1 MLWCTI
7 LENNTLL
14 WVDIVNLITFVG
26 LIVMKNV
33 ISRNKPIAT
42 LDAENHRY
50 IITPVDPDEP
60 ISVRTVLRSIKETTH
75 TTWRALMEFTGY
87 SYQSDIFKMT
97 YAGQHCSKKLRARLA
112 EYITKVGEVAY
123 LYDKDHKPAG
133 PGAVLIH
140 PTLFNNET
148 DVITTPT
155 KVFANIAT
163 RVSISDKLDR
173 KLKLTVSTDA
183 GYITD
188 GSKFA
193 TTNLGT
199 MLVAYGTA
207 RKLNA
212 YLKTIT
218 YASDTVG
225 THEVVITVNDLTG
238 VPAGILTSS
247 VTVKVTA
254 GVAPVIPT
262 LNVPATANVTQ
273 GEYSA
278 LPKVTVSA
286 EGHDELMTLRITPV
300 NCRIYDLRNYLWYK
314 GDDDTYTAQSTAA
327 NINANLANLKA
338 CADEEGAKIL
348 FELGFGNSRIRKYM
362 ALSFEQED
370 DAPPVVGDAVV
381 GNTVVGGD

>member
-1 MLWCTI
+1 
-7 LENNTLL
+7 
-14 WVDIVNLITFVG
+14 
-26 LIVMKNV
+26 MKNV
-33 ISRNKPIAT
+33 ISRNKPTAT

-50 IITPVDPDEP
+50 IITPVDPDDAV
-60 ISVRTVLRSIKETTH
+60 SVRTILRAIKETTH
-75 TTWRALMEFTGY
+75 TTWRFLMEFTGY

-97 YAGQHCSKKLRARLA
+97 YAGQHCSKKLRAHLA
-112 EYITKVGEVAY
+112 EYITQVGDVAY

-133 PGAVLIH
+133 PDAVLIH

-148 DVITTPT
+148 DTITTPA

-173 KLKLTVSTDA
+173 KLKLIVSTDS

-193 TTNLGT
+193 TTNLGAT
-199 MLVAYGTA
+199 LVAYGTA

-212 YLKTIT
+212 YLKTIK

-225 THEVVITVNDLTG
+225 THEVTITVNDLTG
-238 VPAGILTSS
+238 VPAGILTSA

-254 GVAPVIPT
+254 GVTTVIPT
-262 LNVPATANVTQ
+262 LNVPETANVTQ

-286 EGHDELMTLRITPV
+286 TGHDELMTLRITPV
-300 NCRIYDLRNYLWYK
+300 NCRIYNLRNYLWYK
-314 GDDDTYTAQSTAA
+314 GDDDTYTAQSTVA

-338 CADEEGAKIL
+338 YADEEGAKIL

-362 ALSFEQED
+362 TLTFEEPD
-370 DAPPVVGDAVV
+370 SAPPVVGDAVV
-381 GNTVVGGD
+381 GDTVLGG

>member
-1 MLWCTI
+1 
-7 LENNTLL
+7 
-14 WVDIVNLITFVG
+14 
-26 LIVMKNV
+26 MKNV

-50 IITPVDPDEP
+50 IITPVDPDTAV
-60 ISVRTVLRSIKETTH
+60 SVRTVLRSIKETTH
-75 TTWRALMEFTGY
+75 TTWRFIMEFTGY

-97 YAGQHCSKKLRARLA
+97 YAGQHCSKKLRAHLA
-112 EYITKVGEVAY
+112 EYITQVGDVAY

-133 PGAVLIH
+133 PDAVLIH

-148 DVITTPT
+148 DTITTPT
-155 KVFANIAT
+155 RVFANITT

-173 KLKLTVSTDA
+173 KLKLIISTDT

-188 GSKFA
+188 GNKFA

-212 YLKTIT
+212 YLKTIK

-225 THEVVITVNDLTG
+225 EHEVVITINDQTG
-238 VPAGILTSS
+238 VSAGILTSS
-247 VTVKVTA
+247 ITVNVTE
-254 GVAPVIPT
+254 GVVNVIPT

-273 GEYSA
+273 GVYSD
-278 LPKVTVSA
+278 LPEVTVSA

-314 GDDDTYTAQSTAA
+314 GDDDTYTAQSTVG

-338 CADEEGAKIL
+338 KADEEGAKIL
-348 FELGFGNSRIRKYM
+348 FELGFGNSRIRKCM
-362 ALSFEQED
+362 VLSFDEEESAPPIVD
-370 DAPPVVGDAVV
+370 DAIVDE
-381 GNTVVGGD
+381 TVLGE